1 MDKEL
6 LRIVIIATG
15 LLIVMI
21 MLTWSYLN
29 NKKSKEYLDSED
41 DKFDGSFN
49 NHQFI
54 DDYQDMSSELIS
66 TSDNYYFDENTSSD
80 EDDDYIEPIPRVTA
94 PAIIQFSLLSNDEEG
109 FNGIDLANAF
119 AIVGLEYGSLKIY
132 ERLDAN
138 RLVDYGVTSM
148 VEPGTF
154 PTNDLETFYTPGLVF
169 FMQPSALEDAQ
180 TIFDDFI
187 DTINLLAIELDG
199 YALDHHKQPFSDE
212 TLQALRNSL

>member
-1 MDKEL
+1 
-6 LRIVIIATG
+6 
-15 LLIVMI
+15 
-21 MLTWSYLN
+21 
-29 NKKSKEYLDSED
+29 
-41 DKFDGSFN
+41 
-49 NHQFI
+49 
-54 DDYQDMSSELIS
+54 MSSELIS
-66 TSDNYYFDENTSSD
+66 TSDNYYFGENTSSD

-154 PTNDLETFYTPGLVF
+154 PANDLETFYTPGLVF